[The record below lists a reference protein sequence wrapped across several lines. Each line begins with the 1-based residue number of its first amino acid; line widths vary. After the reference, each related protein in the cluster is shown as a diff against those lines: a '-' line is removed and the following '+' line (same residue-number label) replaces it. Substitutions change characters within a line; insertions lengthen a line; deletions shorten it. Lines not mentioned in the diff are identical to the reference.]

1 MAAVYGPAEVK
12 VSKEIYDRATLE
24 VLVQP
29 KVGLPSVRE
38 RSQEQC
44 LRESCEAALLL
55 SLHPRSSLSLVL
67 QVLHDD
73 GSLLSCLLNA
83 ACMAL
88 MDAGLP
94 MSRLFCGVSCA
105 IGADGR
111 ILTDPTAAQ
120 EKIKVNGEE
129 FFLFPHRLP
138 VEQVRALQISG
149 DVQVQTI
156 NVIGSVPYSSLI
168 PGGMYPKRTVIIRGM
183 LPYGAEKMA
192 VNFVVSRSK
201 DIAFH
206 MNPRLR
212 EGAVVRNSR
221 VGGRWG
227 QEDRE
232 LGSSPFMEGQYFD
245 MSIRCGNQRFKV
257 FVNGQHL
264 LDFFHRVPLAE
275 IDRLEVDGDVQI
287 SYVHF

>member
-1 MAAVYGPAEVK
+1 MEVSGPSGAFLREFGCEQSLLSRPDGSASFVQGDSSVMAAVYGPAEVK

-120 EKIKVNGEE
+120 EKES
-129 FFLFPHRLP
+129 
-138 VEQVRALQISG
+138 RALLTFALDSAERRVLMSSTRGCFSVQELQQCVAIS
-149 DVQVQTI
+149 QKA
-156 NVIGSVPYSSLI
+156 S
-168 PGGMYPKRTVIIRGM
+168 
-183 LPYGAEKMA
+183 E
-192 VNFVVSRSK
+192 
-201 DIAFH
+201 
-206 MNPRLR
+206 
-212 EGAVVRNSR
+212 
-221 VGGRWG
+221 
-227 QEDRE
+227 
-232 LGSSPFMEGQYFD
+232 
-245 MSIRCGNQRFKV
+245 KV
-257 FVNGQHL
+257 FQFYRDSVGRRYSKVL
-264 LDFFHRVPLAE
+264 
-275 IDRLEVDGDVQI
+275 
-287 SYVHF
+287 